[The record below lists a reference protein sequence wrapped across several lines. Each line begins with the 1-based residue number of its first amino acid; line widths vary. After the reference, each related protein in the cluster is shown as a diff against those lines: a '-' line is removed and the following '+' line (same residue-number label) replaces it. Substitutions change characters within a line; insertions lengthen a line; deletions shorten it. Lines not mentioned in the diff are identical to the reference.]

1 MNPSIDISALPGPAQ
16 KILDPNG
23 PPPLRAMAAKGVVPG
38 LKPGDIVTVVALL
51 AEFRDSAI
59 AQTAGQTFANL
70 PAPILQGALSADLHP
85 GVIDSLATAYLK
97 NDEVIGRLLEM
108 PSITPDTVV
117 RLASKGSEHVTER
130 IATNESRL
138 LAHPAIIEALYMNK
152 ATRMSTADRVLE
164 LAVRNHIELNIPAFK
179 EAATAIQDELIAE
192 PSEEPTFDDQ
202 LYSETESIAESIA
215 RDLVPE
221 DTHVVD
227 DEGNE
232 EVAEKAKPLWV
243 QLANM
248 TISQKIR
255 RAILGT
261 SAERMLLVRDTNR
274 LVAAAAVRSP
284 LMQENE
290 ITLISSSRS
299 VDQDVLR
306 IIANSK
312 EWSRSY
318 QIKLNLVTN
327 PRTPFHYAAKLIPL
341 LRESDL
347 KNLAKSKN
355 VTGSVATACKQHLL
369 RRGPRQH

>member
-1 MNPSIDISALPGPAQ
+1 MNPAIDISSLPGPAQ

-23 PPPLRAMAAKGVVPG
+23 PPALRAMAAKGVIPG
-38 LKPGDIVTVVALL
+38 LKPGDMITVVALL
-51 AEFRDSAI
+51 AEFPDPAI
-59 AQTAGQTFANL
+59 SQVAAKTLANL
-70 PAPILQGALSADLHP
+70 PPPVLQGALAADLHP
-85 GVIDSLATAYLK
+85 GVIDALADHYLR
-97 NDEVIGRLLEM
+97 NEEVIGKLLEM
-108 PSITPDTVV
+108 QSIAPDTVA
-117 RLASKGSEHVTER
+117 RIASKGGEAVCER
-130 IATNESRL
+130 IATNEKRL
-138 LAHPAIIEALYMNK
+138 LENPAIIEALYMNK

-164 LAVRNHIELNIPAFK
+164 LAVRNNLELNIPAYK
-179 EAATAIQDELIAE
+179 EAAAAIKDELIAE

-202 LYSETESIAESIA
+202 LYAETAALAESIA
-215 RDLVPE
+215 QDLVPE
-221 DTHVVD
+221 ETHVLD

-232 EVAEKAKPLWV
+232 QVAEKALPLWV

-255 RAILGT
+255 RAILGS

-290 ITLISSSRS
+290 ITLISGSRS
-299 VDQDVLR
+299 VDVDVLR

-318 QIKLNLVTN
+318 TIKLNLVTN
-327 PRTPFHYAAKLIPL
+327 PRTPFHFAARLIPL

-347 KNLAKSKN
+347 KNLMKSKN
-355 VTGSVATACKQHLL
+355 VTGAVSTACRQHLQK
-369 RRGPRQH
+369 RNEKKH